1 MILQPELIY
10 DSQLFT
16 ESSES
21 KIVAMNLSWTY
32 NKDIVNYCIVQNGV
46 VSVNIHNC

>member
-21 KIVAMNLSWTY
+21 KTRLLLRIFLGRITKILSTTASYKMGWF
-32 NKDIVNYCIVQNGV
+32 
-46 VSVNIHNC
+46 H

>member
-21 KIVAMNLSWTY
+21 KTSLLLRIFLGRITKILSTAASYKMGWF
-32 NKDIVNYCIVQNGV
+32 Q
-46 VSVNIHNC
+46 